1 MTELKYDK
9 DGLVPVI
16 IQDSETKLVLT
27 LAYASAEALEK
38 TMADGETWLF
48 SRSRQEL
55 WNKGA
60 TSGNTQKVI
69 SVRVDCD
76 GDAVIY
82 EVVPNGPACHTGEQ
96 SCFNE
101 TIYGD
106 NRKSAG
112 DMLDELKGLIRDR
125 QKEMPEGAYT
135 TYLFEEGV
143 DKICKKV
150 GEEAA
155 EVIIAAKNRD
165 AEELSM
171 ETADLFYHVMVLLQE
186 QGVDLDQVMDVLK
199 ERHQTKSPSK

>member
-1 MTELKYDK
+1 M
-9 DGLVPVI
+9 
-16 IQDSETKLVLT
+16 
-27 LAYASAEALEK
+27 
-38 TMADGETWLF
+38 
-48 SRSRQEL
+48 
-55 WNKGA
+55 
-60 TSGNTQKVI
+60 I

-155 EVIIAAKNRD
+155 EVIMLRKTGTLKNCRWKRPTCFI
-165 AEELSM
+165 M
-171 ETADLFYHVMVLLQE
+171 
-186 QGVDLDQVMDVLK
+186 
-199 ERHQTKSPSK
+199 

>member
-1 MTELKYDK
+1 MKQLKYAQ

-16 IQDSETKLVLT
+16 IQDSETKQVLT
-27 LAYASAEALEK
+27 LAYANQEAIEK
-38 TMADGETWLF
+38 TMEKGETWLY

-69 SVRVDCD
+69 SVQVDCD
-76 GDAVIY
+76 ADAVIY
-82 EVVPNGPACHTGEQ
+82 EVIPNGPACHTGEQ

-101 TIYGD
+101 TIYGE
-106 NRKSAG
+106 RKASAG
-112 DMLDELKGLIRDR
+112 DMLEELKILIRNR
-125 QKEMPEGAYT
+125 QSEMPEGAYT

-186 QGVDLDQVMDVLK
+186 QGVDLDQVMAVLK
-199 ERHQTKSPSK
+199 ERHQTKTASK